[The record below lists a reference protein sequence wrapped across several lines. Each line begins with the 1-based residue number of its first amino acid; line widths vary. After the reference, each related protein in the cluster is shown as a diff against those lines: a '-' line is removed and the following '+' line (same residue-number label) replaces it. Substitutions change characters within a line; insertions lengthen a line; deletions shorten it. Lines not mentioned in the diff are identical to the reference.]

1 MDVLVGA
8 PEIDGKIKIIRRE
21 LLRDIRQRPAL
32 YVGKIQIDLVH
43 AYISGFEYLAD
54 ELTGRADQVEPR
66 EPTYLE
72 YLWWRNV
79 GQEGLVTHL
88 FIKHNQDHKGAINE
102 YCDWRI
108 DFERFREG
116 YSYTHYFKPIMKW
129 SNFIEQVKEFM
140 STHPDITREH
150 LELEYVLA
158 EVGTESPPTYK
169 GRVRSRPLDTA
180 NEWEASLCR
189 GTKQILEAPYP

>member
-1 MDVLVGA
+1 M
-8 PEIDGKIKIIRRE
+8 
-21 LLRDIRQRPAL
+21 
-32 YVGKIQIDLVH
+32 
-43 AYISGFEYLAD
+43 
-54 ELTGRADQVEPR
+54 
-66 EPTYLE
+66 E

-108 DFERFREG
+108 DLERFREG

-189 GTKQILEAPYP
+189 GTKQILEAPYPKMTSP